1 MVMLIPMATTMTTA
15 PGITDLAI
23 VQIKTT
29 NMSTLKVISY
39 TSVNKGAIT
48 Q

>member
-1 MVMLIPMATTMTTA
+1 MLTPMATTMATA
-15 PGITDLAI
+15 PGITGLVI

-29 NMSTLKVISY
+29 NMSTLKVRSY
-39 TSVNKGAIT
+39 ASVNQETVT

>member
-1 MVMLIPMATTMTTA
+1 MLIPMATTMTTA
-15 PGITDLAI
+15 PGITGLVI

-39 TSVNKGAIT
+39 TSVKQET
-48 Q
+48 VT